1 MIKGNLPE
9 SELQGNMI
17 KLPALCGKHNV
28 FYPAKLGVLAVQ
40 QHKFHVFMTQ
50 CECGNAYI
58 VATQEDG
65 AHFRNGG
72 NPMSISDEYEKLP
85 WPEKKIKDSKGI
97 FFCKE
102 APSHDELLSYFQ
114 GQATKR
120 SGEK

>member
-28 FYPAKLGVLAVQ
+28 FYPAKLGILAVQ

-85 WPEKKIKDSKGI
+85 WPEKKIEDANGI